1 MEIYKRT
8 NLVDG
13 DIWVKEDIA
22 TLYKLIAESKQ
33 KCETEK
39 NELEIDEDVCL
50 FNEEKFVC
58 QPIDIM
64 KIDNE
69 LEDLDKTINEIQQQ
83 ISYLQ
88 ELPAIV
94 KDSEKMLK
102 EMRDDLIFKS
112 ENEKR
117 YWKYREEVSKLQAEE
132 ISKTIFRK

>member
-1 MEIYKRT
+1 
-8 NLVDG
+8 
-13 DIWVKEDIA
+13 
-22 TLYKLIAESKQ
+22 
-33 KCETEK
+33 
-39 NELEIDEDVCL
+39 
-50 FNEEKFVC
+50 
-58 QPIDIM
+58 M

-83 ISYLQ
+83 IVIYKNCSQ
-88 ELPAIV
+88 F

-132 ISKTIFRK
+132 ISKTIFRKNECIHYKVVDYFNCIPVTNIEWKKNIIYLCQFSINF

>member
-1 MEIYKRT
+1 
-8 NLVDG
+8 
-13 DIWVKEDIA
+13 
-22 TLYKLIAESKQ
+22 
-33 KCETEK
+33 
-39 NELEIDEDVCL
+39 
-50 FNEEKFVC
+50 
-58 QPIDIM
+58 M

-132 ISKTIFRK
+132 ISKTIFRKNECIHYKVVDYFNCIPVTNNRNGRKISSIYVNFQ